1 MAPMN
6 VMDPAPSVDPVEE
19 IRLRVWAR
27 QHYVP
32 QEQRSD
38 LHPVILDEMRRRDEE
53 LAE

>member
-1 MAPMN
+1 MATSM
-6 VMDPAPSVDPVEE
+6 VMDPELSVDPVEE

-32 QEQRSD
+32 AGERRN